1 MDQTIKERKSTPTP
15 ILMMTKD
22 YPKQMYGNS
31 YCIQPPDSYAATNLR
46 QGAERSAFRRENESR
61 GRSATHIAF
70 SLVLRGWIERLS
82 KAQART

>member
-31 YCIQPPDSYAATNLR
+31 YCIQPPDCEKSSQEKR
-46 QGAERSAFRRENESR
+46 KEEF
-61 GRSATHIAF
+61 TH
-70 SLVLRGWIERLS
+70 
-82 KAQART
+82 

>member
-31 YCIQPPDSYAATNLR
+31 YCIQPSPT
-46 QGAERSAFRRENESR
+46 
-61 GRSATHIAF
+61 
-70 SLVLRGWIERLS
+70 RLDR
-82 KAQART
+82 KVE